1 MPEEHQPVRLTLRWT
16 QQTKDALDAYA
27 TAKGLS
33 FSAASEQLLGEAFAA
48 RADATLH
55 QGAAPALSDQIQR
68 AIDRGLEKVLSAMD
82 QQSSRAVLEAS
93 TARLLATA
101 LITYAY
107 GEGEARQAEEACL
120 RVAMRAASRGEIPS
134 LPRGISR

>member
-27 TAKGLS
+27 RAKGLS
-33 FSAASEQLLGEAFAA
+33 LSAASEQLLGEAFAA

-68 AIDRGLEKVLSAMD
+68 DRPGA
-82 QQSSRAVLEAS
+82 
-93 TARLLATA
+93 
-101 LITYAY
+101 
-107 GEGEARQAEEACL
+107 GEGAGGDGPA
-120 RVAMRAASRGEIPS
+120 VK
-134 LPRGISR
+134 PRGAGGVHGAPAGHRADYLRLR